1 MKIKNSKIFGN
12 LVDMCTIVLEF
23 EKTKYP
29 EYQDISLDI
38 LIYWLKFSAKR
49 LSSIR
54 FSKFQKWNRVI
65 REKNEYSSHR
75 N

>member
-38 LIYWLKFSAKR
+38 LIY
-49 LSSIR
+49 
-54 FSKFQKWNRVI
+54 
-65 REKNEYSSHR
+65 
-75 N
+75 

>member
-1 MKIKNSKIFGN
+1 MKIKNAKIFGN

-38 LIYWLKFSAKR
+38 LIY
-49 LSSIR
+49 
-54 FSKFQKWNRVI
+54 
-65 REKNEYSSHR
+65 
-75 N
+75 